1 MVLEDAVR
9 RRLPDDAQTQLY
21 EGRGCE
27 HCLGTG
33 YRGRLGMFELFAPDE
48 NIKQLIVDRQ
58 PAMEIDKAI
67 RKAELLTLEQ
77 VGKLALVTGQ
87 TTLHQLADVLPTL

>member
-1 MVLEDAVR
+1 
-9 RRLPDDAQTQLY
+9 
-21 EGRGCE
+21 
-27 HCLGTG
+27 
-33 YRGRLGMFELFAPDE
+33 
-48 NIKQLIVDRQ
+48 
-58 PAMEIDKAI
+58 MEIDKAI